1 MSRLS
6 PFSPSQTKAIW
17 LPSGEKAACVSRPGK
32 LVKGTMFKTA
42 NGYSLG
48 GRKNIAQIASP
59 IVNPSAGQIAN
70 QPQWPKRL
78 ARGFAGK
85 GSLSYPIRGSAP
97 FTIGARR
104 GSESESES
112 ESSLSFSSGA
122 IRGASAGGD
131 HTSPPRSSQ
140 TSFTLATKR

>member
-17 LPSGEKAACVSRPGK
+17 LQSGEKAACVSRPGK

-85 GSLSYPIRGSAP
+85 GSLSYPVRGSAP
-97 FTIGARR
+97 FPIGARR
-104 GSESESES
+104 GSELDS
-112 ESSLSFSSGA
+112 ESSFSFSSWS

-131 HTSPPRSSQ
+131 HTCPPRSSQ

>member
-6 PFSPSQTKAIW
+6 PFSPAQTKAIW

-48 GRKNIAQIASP
+48 ERKNVAQIASP
-59 IVNPSAGQIAN
+59 SVNPSAGQIAN
-70 QPQWPKRL
+70 QPKRL

-85 GSLSYPIRGSAP
+85 GSLSYPIRWSASYP
-97 FTIGARR
+97 IGARR

-112 ESSLSFSSGA
+112 ESSFSFSSGST
-122 IRGASAGGD
+122 RGASAGGD
-131 HTSPPRSSQ
+131 HTCPAPSLQ